1 MTDRKESL
9 IDYYT
14 LRHLKSMEAALNA
27 EFSQALTVLITFVC
41 FAAVFIFMAFA
52 CQYWLCLLPG
62 VFLLIMAIYHRHE
75 LRRITNEQKSIN
87 EKISKII
94 DKM

>member
-14 LRHLKSMEAALNA
+14 LRHLKSVEAALNA
-27 EFSQALTVLITFVC
+27 ERQEVFSVLITFVV
-41 FAAVFIFMAFA
+41 FAAVFMFMAFT
-52 CQYWLCLLPG
+52 CQYWLCILPG
-62 VFLLIMAIYHRHE
+62 VLLLIMSIYYKHE
-75 LRRITNEQKSIN
+75 LRRILNEQKSIN